1 MMSGLGA
8 TARTGE
14 NAQRIGIIGL
24 GSMGMGMAR
33 RLVGAGFH
41 VTGYDIRSV
50 ASDALA
56 QSGGSAAASP
66 AEAAREAALLFGMV
80 VDAAQVEAG
89 LFRADPPGA
98 TPPRGPAGAA
108 DA

>member
-8 TARTGE
+8 TARTGD

-41 VTGYDIRSV
+41 VTGYDIPSR

-56 QSGGSAAASP
+56 QSGGSAAA
-66 AEAAREAALLFGMV
+66 
-80 VDAAQVEAG
+80 
-89 LFRADPPGA
+89 
-98 TPPRGPAGAA
+98 GPAGAA
-108 DA
+108 RQAPPLFVTGGGPGRGEARRFGPRRAGPPR

>member
-8 TARTGE
+8 TARTGD

-41 VTGYDIRSV
+41 VTGYDIRSA

-66 AEAAREAALLFGMV
+66 AEGAREAARRFGMLGE
-80 VDAAQVEAG
+80 AAQG
-89 LFRADPPGA
+89 RAALVAAHGRGSA
-98 TPPRGPAGAA
+98 LPRGA
-108 DA
+108 